1 MKKVLMA
8 AVALICMT
16 MVSMVFSSCGS
27 DDDTT
32 KTMVFDTELEVTQQ
46 DLIQYEVI
54 FGDVEDQ
61 QLIWLFKDFSKAAQV
76 MHAKNNPRGARY
88 VIFKSWSLSNG
99 KLTLTAEK
107 NGEKESWEYS
117 VKKMYKK
124 LDAGRYEIRIIARD
138 ETDTYVF
145 NAVDDHSNHALAEE
159 WWNLISE

>member
-1 MKKVLMA
+1 MMKKMMTLMLL
-8 AVALICMT
+8 VVVMG
-16 MVSMVFSSCGS
+16 MGFQSCEK
-27 DDDTT
+27 DETT
-32 KTMVFDTELEVTQQ
+32 TNTMVFDKELEVTQQ

-76 MHAKNNPRGARY
+76 MHAKNNPNGARY

-124 LDAGRYEIRIIARD
+124 LDASHYEIQIIARD
-138 ETDTYVF
+138 EEDTYVL

-159 WWNLISE
+159 WWNLISD